1 MFKFEQDTFDEASN
15 YVEQILGLTPII
27 LSSQFEGDVKSLTRL
42 YKNAIKDISGL
53 IVRLKASSHFF
64 WRRGGNKTSRY
75 YGKGGRNSQF
85 SLALSKEIDGMG
97 VTVLSADTDGIDG
110 NGENAGAIV
119 DSATYRLARKYYPKE
134 DPVRL
139 FDSFHIHK
147 KLNTLFCTG
156 PTGINLNDFRAA
168 LVR

>member
-1 MFKFEQDTFDEASN
+1 M
-15 YVEQILGLTPII
+15 
-27 LSSQFEGDVKSLTRL
+27 KSLTRL
-42 YKNAIKDISGL
+42 YKNAIKDISRPDSPIKKPAVIL
-53 IVRLKASSHFF
+53 S
-64 WRRGGNKTSRY
+64 GGEVEIKLPEY

-85 SLALSKEIDGMG
+85 SLALSKEIDGMEC

-119 DSATYRLARKYYPKE
+119 DSSTYRLARKYYPKK
-134 DPVRL
+134 DPVGL

-156 PTGINLNDFRAA
+156 PTGINLNDFRAI
-168 LVR
+168 LLR